1 MFSIF
6 HLLKPM
12 SKLQKETKDYR
23 KTLSILAHVS
33 ILFSST
39 VLTIGIPLAIVF
51 LSDDEV
57 AIANAKEAFNFYITV
72 YLIAIC
78 CVPLMVVLIGFPLII
93 LLMIATIVMP
103 VIAII
108 KVARNPNRIYRYPL
122 ILRLL

>member
-1 MFSIF
+1 
-6 HLLKPM
+6 M
-12 SKLQKETKDYR
+12 SKLQKETKDGR

-72 YLIAIC
+72 YIIAIC
-78 CVPLMVVLIGFPLII
+78 CVPLFFVIIGFPLMI
-93 LLMIATIVMP
+93 LLMIATVVMP